1 MDDVCSA
8 VVVGD
13 LWGEYVEVNYRCV
26 FEGIRVYPSLAEV
39 ALEVQ

>member
-1 MDDVCSA
+1 MDDVCST

-13 LWGEYVEVNYRCV
+13 LWGEHVEVNYRRV
-26 FEGIRVYPSLAEV
+26 LEGIRVYPGLAEV